1 MISTEIYIEDNALDL
16 LEDISTEFTYVIDD
30 ISKFGTKDT
39 SFSKT
44 INIAG
49 TSINNKIF
57 GFVFDLGNSNNYD
70 PTAANVNFNFNAS
83 KTAKCKIFVNKIQI
97 FKGILRI
104 LEITMNNGKIQYQ
117 CSVFG
122 ELGGFISKLGNARLE
137 DLDFSAYNHA
147 YTYPNITASWE
158 ATGSRGTSNSS
169 AYGTGYYYP
178 LIDYGNVG
186 ANSKLDFSVMTFR
199 PAFFVKEYIDKI
211 FANAGYTYTCDFFN
225 TSTFNNLII
234 PHNQKQITTVSN
246 NQLVSSP
253 TITTYTG
260 TATSIAIGFTN
271 TYLGSFTYTGTQYTY
286 TGTSKVVNL
295 NLSMVGNYTAGGTNA
310 TLNLK
315 KNGTTIGS
323 YYVGSPN
330 AYGYFNASIALTGI
344 TFNTSDTLNLSLDWT
359 IGSSNYSLAIQ
370 SGSFY
375 ITTTTSQ
382 NVPINYSE
390 NITMNNVLPKGVF
403 QKDFFLSICK
413 MFNLYVYDDQ
423 WDSKKLI
430 IKPFIDFYP
439 RTYTDALNWTNKIDR
454 SQDLNIKPMSN
465 LNARYYQY
473 KFKDDAD
480 YYNESYRKKY
490 NENYG
495 DRIYDT
501 QFDFSKDTEKNEVI
515 FSSSVIYQVTG
526 ADKKFPAIYKL
537 SNNNTAEE
545 SIDSNIRIMQV
556 KKMTSVGTWNIRN
569 QANTASLVAL
579 TTYGYAGHLDDPNT
593 PTFDINFGAPK
604 EIQFSS
610 NLTTNN
616 LFNLYYSEY
625 IAEITDK
632 DSKLL
637 TCTALINNVDINQLD
652 FSKLVWIDGI
662 LFRLNKVDNY
672 NPIAYNTTKISLL
685 KVIKTKY
692 S

>member
-16 LEDISTEFTYVIDD
+16 SEDISTEFTYVIDD
-30 ISKFGTKDT
+30 ITKFGTKDT

-49 TSINNKIF
+49 SATNNKIF

-83 KTAKCKIFVNKIQI
+83 KTAKCKIFINKVQI

-104 LEITMNNGKIQYQ
+104 LEINVNNGKIEYQ

-122 ELGGFISKLGNARLE
+122 ELGGFISALGNNRLE
-137 DLDFSAYNHA
+137 DLNFNAYNHSF
-147 YTYPNITASWE
+147 TYSNVTASWE
-158 ATGSRGTSNSS
+158 ATGSRGTANSS

-178 LIDYGNVG
+178 LIDYGNQG

-199 PAFFVKEYIDKI
+199 PALFVKEYIDKI
-211 FANAGYTYTCDFFN
+211 FANAGYTYSCDLFN
-225 TSTFNNLII
+225 TDAFKKLII
-234 PHNQKQITTVSN
+234 PHNQKQVSTVSN
-246 NQLVSSP
+246 NQLQSNP
-253 TITTYTG
+253 TDKTYTG
-260 TATSIAIGFTN
+260 TGTQIPIEYTN
-271 TYLGSFTYTGTQYTY
+271 TYLGSFTYTGTTFTF
-286 TGTSKVVNL
+286 TGSTRVVNIV
-295 NLSMVGNYTAGGTNA
+295 VGLVALYTAGGTNA
-310 TLNLK
+310 YLNLR
-315 KNGTTIGS
+315 KNGTIIGN
-323 YYVGSPN
+323 YYIGAPN
-330 AYGYFNASIALTGI
+330 AYGYFNASISLTDI
-344 TFNTSDTLNLSLDWT
+344 TINTSDTLTVAVEWTSSSLGYSLD
-359 IGSSNYSLAIQ
+359 IL
-370 SGSFY
+370 SGSLS

-382 NVPINYSE
+382 NVPINYNE
-390 NITMNNVLPKGVF
+390 TITMNNIVPKGVF
-403 QKDFFLSICK
+403 QKDFFISICK

-430 IKPFIDFYP
+430 IKPYKDFYQNS
-439 RTYTDALNWTNKIDR
+439 YANALNWTNKIDR

-473 KFKDDAD
+473 KFKDDSD
-480 YYNESYRKKY
+480 YYNENYRKKY

-501 QFDFSKDTEKNEVI
+501 QFDFSKETEKNEVI
-515 FSSSVIYQVTG
+515 FSSSVIYQTTTG
-526 ADKKFPAIYKL
+526 DKKFPAIYKL

-545 SIDSNIRIMQV
+545 SMDSNIRIMQV
-556 KKMTSVGTWNIRN
+556 KKITGVGTWNIRN

-579 TTYGYAGHLDDPNT
+579 NSYGYAGHLDDPNT
-593 PTFDINFGAPK
+593 PTSDINFGAPK
-604 EIQFSS
+604 EIQFVS

-616 LFNLYYSEY
+616 LFNTYYSDY
-625 IAEITDK
+625 IAEITNK

-637 TCTALINNVDINQLD
+637 TCTALMNNVDINQLD
-652 FSKLVWIDGI
+652 FSKLIWIDGT

-672 NPIAYNTTKISLL
+672 NPIEYNTTKISLL
-685 KVIKTKY
+685 KVIKTQY
-692 S
+692 